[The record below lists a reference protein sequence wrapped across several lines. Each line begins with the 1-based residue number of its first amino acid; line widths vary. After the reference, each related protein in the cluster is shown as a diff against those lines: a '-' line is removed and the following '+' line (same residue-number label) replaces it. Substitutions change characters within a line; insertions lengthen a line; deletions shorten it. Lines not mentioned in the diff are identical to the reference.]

1 MKKRY
6 IKPTLEAY
14 TYSAEQGYNMTV
26 ALEKDYVLIQ
36 GHDEDTRRAS
46 DEFTEYT
53 NDDGQYTTGTWDW

>member
-6 IKPTLEAY
+6 IKPTLEVFL
-14 TYSAEQGYNMTV
+14 YSAEEGYNMTV

-53 NDDGQYTTGTWDW
+53 DDGGQYTTGEWDW